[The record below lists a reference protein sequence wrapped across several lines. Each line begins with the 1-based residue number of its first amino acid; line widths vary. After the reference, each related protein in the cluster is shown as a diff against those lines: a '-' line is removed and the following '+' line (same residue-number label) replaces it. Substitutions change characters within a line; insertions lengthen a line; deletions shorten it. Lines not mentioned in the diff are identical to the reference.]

1 MDAFNSHAKEFMSDS
16 IKQLCEYAEH
26 GRWQGVSA
34 NNFTLI
40 DEDNLVY
47 IRLSYEVEWYYA
59 HNLELYMDC
68 DKDSDPRI
76 YYAHTVAHHTMCDSI
91 SNYVSKICTPF
102 YKIVDNELRKHGIV
116 NDNPYEWYY
125 VTDETNAVQQF
136 TEFLDIMIPLI
147 LQADFSMKDDPEP
160 SNKELSIKDKVED
173 LFGSKFEIISP
184 REEFNQK
191 VREGKFIEYRK

>member
-1 MDAFNSHAKEFMSDS
+1 
-16 IKQLCEYAEH
+16 
-26 GRWQGVSA
+26 
-34 NNFTLI
+34 
-40 DEDNLVY
+40 
-47 IRLSYEVEWYYA
+47 VEWYYA